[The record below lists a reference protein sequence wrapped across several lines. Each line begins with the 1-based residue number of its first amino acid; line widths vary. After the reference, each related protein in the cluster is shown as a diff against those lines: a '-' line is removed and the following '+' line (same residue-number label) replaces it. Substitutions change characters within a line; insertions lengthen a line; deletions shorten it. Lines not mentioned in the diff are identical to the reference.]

1 MKIRTATTRDANKL
15 ANLIHFEVYVH
26 RHLDWRQP
34 LDWIGKNPFL
44 VLEKNGEI
52 IAALVCPPDPP
63 SVSWVRLFAMTSSQ
77 ERMPIW
83 ELLWNEAINQLRD
96 NAGVKWLAAMPLH
109 SWMQSLLIHSGFIN
123 KYNVLMLSWENR
135 GISVEKLNSPANIRP
150 MRHDDI
156 TAIRK
161 IDKLAFE
168 PVWQNSID
176 ILTLAYQQSSVSTVI
191 KINQEIVGYQISTST
206 AIGAHLARLAIHP
219 DFQGAGLGYT
229 LLRDLLNRFAD
240 NRVNRVTVNTQ
251 KDNIHAMS
259 LYSKAGFSPTGEEY
273 PFYQFCL

>member
-135 GISVEKLNSPANIRP
+135 GISAEKLKSPVNIRS

>member
-1 MKIRTATTRDANKL
+1 M
-15 ANLIHFEVYVH
+15 
-26 RHLDWRQP
+26 
-34 LDWIGKNPFL
+34 
-44 VLEKNGEI
+44 
-52 IAALVCPPDPP
+52 
-63 SVSWVRLFAMTSSQ
+63 
-77 ERMPIW
+77 
-83 ELLWNEAINQLRD
+83 RD

-135 GISVEKLNSPANIRP
+135 GISAEKLKSPVNIRP

>member
-1 MKIRTATTRDANKL
+1 
-15 ANLIHFEVYVH
+15 
-26 RHLDWRQP
+26 
-34 LDWIGKNPFL
+34 
-44 VLEKNGEI
+44 
-52 IAALVCPPDPP
+52 
-63 SVSWVRLFAMTSSQ
+63 
-77 ERMPIW
+77 
-83 ELLWNEAINQLRD
+83 
-96 NAGVKWLAAMPLH
+96 
-109 SWMQSLLIHSGFIN
+109 
-123 KYNVLMLSWENR
+123 
-135 GISVEKLNSPANIRP
+135 
-150 MRHDDI
+150 MRYDDI

>member
-135 GISVEKLNSPANIRP
+135 GISAEKLKSPVNIRP

-168 PVWQNSID
+168 PIWQNSID